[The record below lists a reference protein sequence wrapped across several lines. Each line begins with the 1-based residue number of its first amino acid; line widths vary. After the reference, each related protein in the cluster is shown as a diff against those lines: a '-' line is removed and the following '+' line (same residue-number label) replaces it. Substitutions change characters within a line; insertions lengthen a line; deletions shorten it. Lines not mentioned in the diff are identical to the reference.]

1 MNHPSDVQPR
11 PAQREILAYTGGYM
25 GVSAVPGSGKTF
37 TLSLLAA
44 QLVER
49 LAAEGNLN
57 DREVLIVTLTNS
69 AVENFRSRIGSFLH
83 KKLGLLP
90 GVGYR
95 VRTLHGLAHDIVRE
109 RPALVGLSED
119 FNIVDERVAAD
130 LKRSAAE
137 TLLTR
142 QPDTLAPL
150 INPENLA
157 NYRQI
162 ERYIQA
168 DMVDLANHFIRVAK
182 ELSAKPYELQEKLR
196 KQSGTWPLLEVG
208 LHIYADYQRGLEA
221 RGAVDFDDLIALALQ
236 ALDAD
241 PNFLTRL
248 QDRWPYVLED
258 EAQDSSRVQEQLLRR
273 LTARYGNWARVGDPN
288 QAINQTFTSAN
299 PRYLR
304 DFIDEK
310 ETVRR
315 DLPNSG
321 RSAQPIIDLANQLIA
336 WSRANAVLT
345 AAGSPQGALAPPPIE
360 PTPPGDPQP
369 NPDPGTPPVYF
380 HPAALP
386 PDRELEV
393 VLASLRKWLPDHA
406 DRTVAI
412 LTPDNYRGFQVTA
425 ALEQVG
431 VPFDDSLLRTNQTTR
446 AAAQALAAVLAYIAR
461 PHQPKR
467 LEQLWRD
474 VWWPR
479 RGAAYAAR
487 LVEGVVEGS
496 GDRDLDGDDGTAAPR
511 KQQLPEPVELFAKAL
526 QRLDQ
531 PESFVFPA
539 PHDWLD
545 ELDWLVDVEWLRGVA
560 VAFRA
565 DLQRWTRAAI
575 LPVYE
580 LVLVV
585 GNDLFREPSDLALT
599 HLLAVAL
606 AKPDSDNTRPT
617 ITDLAGELELII
629 ENRRRIVGLTSDTGG
644 YEPEPG
650 KVTVATMHTAKGL
663 EWDRVYL
670 TAINTY
676 SFPGGGDEDSYRSE
690 RWYVRD
696 NLNLVAE
703 ALAQLD
709 QLHQGTLDDY
719 VAGAASAQ
727 ARRDLAAERL
737 RLLYVGITRARRELI
752 VTYNTGRRQKQ
763 PLTPAAA
770 FTALQQ
776 WSVTQSSTG

>member
-1 MNHPSDVQPR
+1 MNPSPPVQPR
-11 PAQREILAYTGGYM
+11 PAQRDILAYTGGYM

-57 DREVLIVTLTNS
+57 EREVLIVTMTNS
-69 AVENFRSRIGSFLH
+69 AVENFRSRIGRFLH
-83 KKLGLLP
+83 EKLGLLP

-109 RPALVGLSED
+109 RPALVGLSEE

-137 TLLTR
+137 SLLTR

-162 ERYIQA
+162 ERYLQA
-168 DMVDLANHFIRVAK
+168 DLVDLANHFIRTAK
-182 ELSAKPYELQEKLR
+182 EMSVKPHELQELLR
-196 KQSGTWPLLEVG
+196 RQSGTWPLLEVG
-208 LHIYADYQRGLEA
+208 IHIYADYQRGLEA

-241 PNFLTRL
+241 PSYLARL

-258 EAQDSSRVQEQLLRR
+258 EAQDSSLVQEQLLRR
-273 LTARYGNWARVGDPN
+273 LTARYGNWVRVGDPN
-288 QAINQTFTSAN
+288 QAINQTFTGAD

-304 DFIDEK
+304 DFIAADS
-310 ETVRR
+310 TQRR

-336 WSRANAVLT
+336 WSSANRDLAITEPLT
-345 AAGSPQGALAPPPIE
+345 LPLIQ

-369 NPDPGTPPVYF
+369 NPAPGTPPVYF
-380 HPAALP
+380 HPAALV

-425 ALEQVG
+425 ALEQIG

-479 RGAAYAAR
+479 RGVAFATR
-487 LVEGVVEGS
+487 LVAGDVEPT
-496 GDRDLDGDDGTAAPR
+496 GDDEQSDDVTAAPR

-545 ELDWLVDVEWLRGVA
+545 ELDWLDDVEWMRTVA
-560 VAFRA
+560 GAFRT

-580 LVLVV
+580 LVLAV
-585 GNDLFREPSDLALT
+585 GNDLFRDPSDLALA
-599 HLLAVAL
+599 HLLAVTL
-606 AKPDSDNTRPT
+606 AKPDGENARPT
-617 ITDLAGELELII
+617 ITDLAGELEQIV
-629 ENRRRIVGLTSDTGG
+629 ENRRRIVGLTSDAGG

-703 ALAQLD
+703 SLAQLE
-709 QLHQGTLDDY
+709 QLRQGTLDDY
-719 VAGAASAQ
+719 VRGEASTQ
-727 ARRDLAAERL
+727 ARGDLAAERL

-776 WSVTQSSTG
+776 WSMSQSSSG